1 MSHPSRL
8 FLAAISH
15 PPLSMGFL
23 PIVGNLRY
31 GASMRDSGAG
41 EGEPR
46 MTNILWLSEKIDEV
60 REWFRPIGSEFVPLY
75 EEGQIDE
82 RTRRVSCGALIA
94 CAMIGSSLPLTAW
107 TEDLSSLAPVKPK
120 AVVAAGVGYENA
132 ETSTITVKTYDAE
145 NGAIFSDETYEL
157 NVREDTASADSQPR
171 ERIFA
176 GGVGPGADGLSA
188 FTLRVYDSATGRF
201 LWEGLL
207 NLSGGNQESG
217 STHRVVA
224 KLGAPQATV
233 TQVRS
238 RGATDGQPQFF
249 LRAVD
254 SVTGQ
259 LVWTDHF
266 SAGAGTVARAEQV
279 GRAVVGQTEGL
290 AALSQQIEFR
300 IRMMDDRGR
309 QIMWEDTI
317 VPTLEET
324 DMVAGHDEA
333 AENLPVWH
341 GEEPEDM
348 KQEII

>member
-1 MSHPSRL
+1 
-8 FLAAISH
+8 
-15 PPLSMGFL
+15 
-23 PIVGNLRY
+23 
-31 GASMRDSGAG
+31 MRDSEAS
-41 EGEPR
+41 EGELR
-46 MTNILWLSEKIDEV
+46 MTKILWLSEKIDEL
-60 REWFRPIGSEFVPLY
+60 REWFRPIRREFVPVY

-82 RTRRVSCGALIA
+82 RTRRVYYGALIA

-107 TEDLSSLAPVKPK
+107 TADLSSLAPVKPR
-120 AVVAAGVGYENA
+120 AIVAAGVGYENA

-145 NGAIFSDETYEL
+145 NGATLSDETYEL
-157 NVREDTASADSQPR
+157 NVREDVASADSQPR

-207 NLSGGNQESG
+207 NLSGGNQDSG
-217 STHRVVA
+217 STLRVVA
-224 KLGAPQATV
+224 QLGAPQATV

-266 SAGAGTVARAEQV
+266 SAGAGKVARAERV

-290 AALSQQIEFR
+290 ATLSQQIEFR

-309 QIMWEDTI
+309 QVLWEDTI
-317 VPTLEET
+317 EQTPEET
-324 DMVAGHDEA
+324 DIVAGRDEA

-341 GEEPEDM
+341 GEEPEEM
-348 KQEII
+348 QREAI